1 MFEWSHNWFVCFLF
15 LFFAILFYIERKRL
29 LMRNVAP
36 ILPLKSKLS
45 GKFQRFNAINRCIE
59 MLKIVEFSK
68 ISIKIQ
74 NCKTFCKAQT
84 TNRLNN
90 FFQSPSIPPPTTIP
104 QGQTLLR
111 LRNNFFLRR
120 YIEIYRHL
128 LSKCF
133 KNAVLGRQEMGQC
146 KCFFW
151 HQTESCLV
159 EHLER
164 FLAVLWESILF
175 SMSVKFKFIKWVRF
189 FEPNCIVNW
198 LIFFT
203 SFCWLW
209 DFLPENLKLK

>member
-1 MFEWSHNWFVCFLF
+1 MEGPNSKPPWGGYRASPHPTP
-15 LFFAILFYIERKRL
+15 YQRKAYY
-29 LMRNVAP
+29 V
-36 ILPLKSKLS
+36 S
-45 GKFQRFNAINRCIE
+45 GT
-59 MLKIVEFSK
+59 KI
-68 ISIKIQ
+68 
-74 NCKTFCKAQT
+74 
-84 TNRLNN
+84 
-90 FFQSPSIPPPTTIP
+90 
-104 QGQTLLR
+104 
-111 LRNNFFLRR
+111 FLRR